1 MMKLSVG
8 LSRKVSDNHYGS
20 KGGNIGLEVEV
31 DSILLGDPSRL
42 RGHMKQL
49 FDMVRKALDE
59 ELNDGRENNP
69 DEPENPALKGA
80 MAGHEVV
87 KPEQNAAIRMASGK
101 QLSLIQELVRKAKI
115 PFQPLLEERKV
126 HALHELTLQQASGLI
141 TELKAM
147 VG

>member
-42 RGHMKQL
+42 RGYMKQL

-80 MAGHEVV
+80 IAGHEVV

-101 QLSLIQELVRKAKI
+101 QELVRKAKI